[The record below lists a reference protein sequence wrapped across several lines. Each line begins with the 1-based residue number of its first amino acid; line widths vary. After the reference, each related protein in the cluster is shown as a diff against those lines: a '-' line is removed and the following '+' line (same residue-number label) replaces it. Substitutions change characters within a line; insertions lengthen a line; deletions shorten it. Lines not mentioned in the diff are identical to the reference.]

1 MSNKAMEVLTDGSV
15 GEDFWRD
22 AFYDELCEE
31 VAEELT
37 ESTGVNFEMDDD
49 GETLVI
55 DGAAVRFV
63 DNFGGEGQGSDFWVV
78 LSVEKDGV
86 VRYVKNNGWDTSYEG
101 GSFDSAE
108 GVEVFPYK
116 ETSTKWTTDEN
127 EKNTVVDRSII

>member
-31 VAEELT
+31 AAEELT

-63 DNFGGEGQGSDFWVV
+63 DNFGGEGQGNDFWVV

-86 VRYVKNNGWDTSYEG
+86 VRYVKNDGWYTSYNG
-101 GSFDSAE
+101 GNFDSAE

-116 ETSTKWTTDEN
+116 ETSTKWTIAEN

>member
-55 DGAAVRFV
+55 DGAAVVRL
-63 DNFGGEGQGSDFWVV
+63 DSYGGEGQGSDFWVV

-86 VRYVKNNGWDTSYEG
+86 VRYVKNDGWYTSYEG

-116 ETSTKWTTDEN
+116 QITTSWATN
-127 EKNTVVDRSII
+127 ESEKGTVVDRSVS

>member
-22 AFYDELCEE
+22 AFYNELCEE

-63 DNFGGEGQGSDFWVV
+63 DNFGGEGQGNDFWVV
-78 LSVEKDGV
+78 LSVEKDGA
-86 VRYVKNNGWDTSYEG
+86 VRYVKNDGWYTSYSG
-101 GSFDSAE
+101 GNFDSAE

-116 ETSTKWTTDEN
+116 ETITRWAIDEN
-127 EKNTVVDRSII
+127 DKGTVLDRSII